1 MVSLISCNIFCVANL
16 EYYILPVCLSYLYH
30 CVLSFSQLQVVVDS
44 VVVHSS
50 VSRTLICDLVSL
62 SC

>member
-1 MVSLISCNIFCVANL
+1 MVSLISCNIFRVANL
-16 EYYILPVCLSYLYH
+16 EYYILPVGLSYLYH

-50 VSRTLICDLVSL
+50 VSSTLICDLVSL

>member
-1 MVSLISCNIFCVANL
+1 MVSLISCNIFRVANL

-30 CVLSFSQLQVVVDS
+30 CVLSFSKLQVVVDS

-50 VSRTLICDLVSL
+50 VSSTLICDLVSL

>member
-1 MVSLISCNIFCVANL
+1 MVSLISCNIFRVANL
-16 EYYILPVCLSYLYH
+16 EYYILPVCLSFLYH
-30 CVLSFSQLQVVVDS
+30 CFLSFSQLQVVVDS

-50 VSRTLICDLVSL
+50 VSRTLSCDLVSL